1 METLYF
7 QELERLQSERSRI
20 WHEIEQLP
28 DMRPGSLTMARP
40 KCGKSNCHCAKEGDP
55 GHGPVYFLI
64 RRVGHKN
71 ITRSVPLAVLDTVRQ
86 QVETHHKYEDL
97 SRQYVE
103 ISGQIS
109 DLKMKQVRESASGE
123 TPQTAG
129 KKNSKISSFTVLR
142 RNSPTS
148 WERAPTALSISRP
161 WRRAVARPP

>member
-1 METLYF
+1 MKTLYF

-129 KKNSKISSFTVLR
+129 KRTRK
-142 RNSPTS
+142 SP
-148 WERAPTALSISRP
+148 RSRS
-161 WRRAVARPP
+161 